1 MYTKQFLLSAI
12 MPVTSKVNPDITEE
26 RGKVGFNVD
35 EFTNWYHGGAD
46 KVKEKRFLG
55 AITADNNSM
64 D

>member
-1 MYTKQFLLSAI
+1 